1 MKRSQSILTAQAS
14 GRFDGP
20 HAKQAIDGF
29 SSTADRHLNGGGP
42 VVKLSRLVAGL
53 AMLGLLVGA
62 LTSSA
67 LASSSSHQ
75 RAAKTYK
82 IGVSLAGYSTDFW
95 SSYVAFEKAA
105 ATKNGVS
112 LVGPISSDGDAAK
125 QATQI
130 RTLISQGVNALII
143 NPVDSAAIAPTL
155 AYAASKHI
163 PVVSVDVAPTKGKV
177 YMIVRADNILYGQS
191 ACKYIGSHAKGS
203 GHVAMLEG
211 DLASINGSDRRN
223 GFLACM
229 KANYPKLKVVQ
240 YQTKWDT
247 PTAVNDAK
255 TAMSAYSDLK
265 GIYVHWSGPVPG
277 IIQAEKASGRFSKVG
292 SASHIVLFSND
303 GTPQEHGWIRQGLE
317 DATISQPANLYA
329 GFAVFY
335 AKQAL
340 VGTKYHAGMGT
351 DHGSKIVSLLG
362 NLEDAIVAP
371 VVSKANVNDPA
382 LWGNYKKK

>member
-1 MKRSQSILTAQAS
+1 VKITR
-14 GRFDGP
+14 
-20 HAKQAIDGF
+20 
-29 SSTADRHLNGGGP
+29 
-42 VVKLSRLVAGL
+42 VVVGL
-53 AMLGLLVGA
+53 AVLGLGV
-62 LTSSA
+62 SA
-67 LASSSSHQ
+67 LAS
-75 RAAKTYK
+75 AAFAGPKAHEGTTKTYT

-105 ATKNGVS
+105 GTKYGVK
-112 LVGPISSDGDAAK
+112 LIGPISANGDAGK

-130 RTLISQGVNALII
+130 QSLISQGVNALIL

-155 AYAASKHI
+155 ALAASKGI

-177 YMIVRADNILYGQS
+177 YMIVRADNVLYGTN
-191 ACKYIGSHAKGS
+191 ACKYIGSHAKGA

-211 DLASINGSDRRN
+211 DLASINGRDRRD

-229 KANYPKLKVVQ
+229 KAKYPQLKVVE

-255 TAMSAYSDLK
+255 TAISTYPDLK
-265 GIYVHWSGPVPG
+265 GIYAHWSGPVPG
-277 IIQAEKASGRFSKVG
+277 IIQAEKASGKFSKVG
-292 SASHIVLFSND
+292 TAGHIVLFSND
-303 GTPQEHGWIRQGLE
+303 GTPQEHGWIRQGEE
-317 DATISQPANLYA
+317 DATVSQPATLYA
-329 GFAVFY
+329 QYAVFY

-340 VGTKYHAGMGT
+340 LGVKYHAGLKT
-351 DHGSKIVSLLG
+351 DHGSKIVTLLG

-371 VVSKANVNDPA
+371 VVSKANVNNPA